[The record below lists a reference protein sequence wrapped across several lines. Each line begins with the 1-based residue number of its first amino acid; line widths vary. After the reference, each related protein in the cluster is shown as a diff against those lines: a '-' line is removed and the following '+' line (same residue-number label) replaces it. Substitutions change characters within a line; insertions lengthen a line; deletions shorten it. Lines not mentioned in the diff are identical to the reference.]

1 MSISVSFRGVHLACI
16 IGVCLMSCNKPKKNE
31 VIIESKR
38 LPALQEDNYYCGW
51 LVTQVDTINV
61 GYFNI
66 KENGNLTTKAFIV
79 NPNEVKLATSFGIS
93 IEMDNTVTNP
103 SGNFIVAGD
112 FNGDEAILTSNHSSS
127 LQQSFEN
134 ATGTYLTATVTDAI
148 GITHEYSGVWWVT
161 DLTAPNAGLS
171 LPNLPPGWIYEGWV
185 KINGKYLSTGRFSDP
200 NQADNC
206 SNYGDF
212 QNPSLNFPGEDLLFD
227 APLGFVFP
235 VNLKSSE
242 LIISIESINS
252 SNDIPLLP
260 VLEAIIPSEA
270 DYNTA
275 YFMTNVSTNF
285 PIVTV
290 YRND

>member
-1 MSISVSFRGVHLACI
+1 MSILVSFRGVHLTCI
-16 IGVCLMSCNKPKKNE
+16 IGVCLIACTKPKEDE
-31 VIIESKR
+31 VIIESEG
-38 LPALQEDNYYCGW
+38 LPALQDEHYYCGW
-51 LVTQVDTINV
+51 LVKQTDTIKV
-61 GYFNI
+61 GYFNV
-66 KENGNLTTKAFIV
+66 KENGNLTTKTFKV
-79 NPNEVKLATSFGIS
+79 NPNDIQSATSFGIS
-93 IEMDNTVTNP
+93 IEIDNTVSIPT
-103 SGNFIVAGD
+103 GTFIVAGD
-112 FNGDEAILTSNHSSS
+112 FNSDKAVLTSNHSSS

-134 ATGTYLTATVTDAI
+134 VTGTYLTATVTDAT

-161 DLTAPNAGLS
+161 DLTAPNAGLV
-171 LPNLPPGWIYEGWV
+171 LPNLPPSWIYEGWV

-206 SNYGDF
+206 SNYGDS

-227 APLGFVFP
+227 APVGFVFP

-252 SNDIPLLP
+252 SNDSPLLP

-275 YFMTNVSTNF
+275 YYMTNVSANF